1 MGKLYNISIYYTVF
15 WVDLIYNH
23 NYGIKNTEYAVN

>member
-1 MGKLYNISIYYTVF
+1 MVKLYNISIYYAVF

-23 NYGIKNTEYAVN
+23 KYGIKNTKYAVN